1 MPESAADFVLESEL
15 IVIGMVQG
23 VSASEVR
30 FAPEAFLKG
39 PSSGEP
45 IVFHAEAE
53 PLCPTHA
60 FAAGERALVYVYD
73 ASELPWPLLNQVF
86 VLQGGRATMG
96 ELSMTELQA
105 VEEIRGITGQYA
117 VPAVADGGEGAG
129 IDWDS
134 TVLPIGVVLLIVF
147 GIGLLMMRVWHR
159 IDPS

>member
-1 MPESAADFVLESEL
+1 MPESATDFVLDSEL
-15 IVIGMVQG
+15 IVIGTVR
-23 VSASEVR
+23 EVTSDAVT

-45 IVFHAEAE
+45 IVFRAHIGEM
-53 PLCPTHA
+53 CPVHE
-60 FAAGERALVYVYD
+60 FAVDERALIYIYD
-73 ASELPWPLLNQVF
+73 ASELPLPFINQVF
-86 VLQGGRATMG
+86 VLEGGHATMG

-129 IDWDS
+129 IDWKS
-134 TVLPIGVVLLIVF
+134 TVLPMGVVLLIVF
-147 GIGLLMMRVWHR
+147 GIGLVMMRVWHR